1 MSDFAEFAANRPLFV
16 LSDDGKQFQVAQ
28 NRRLYF
34 AEESFSA
41 TKLPNEYRIF
51 VFGGSTVKG
60 RPFSIPT
67 SFTTFMEIGL
77 NRIASDVK
85 WEVVNCGG
93 ISYASYRVLPI
104 VKECI
109 RYQPDLYIVCC
120 GHNEF
125 LECIS
130 YADVKD
136 QGILTQSYSWLDQLN
151 SFHLAQTAM
160 EGVGIG
166 ASKPKA
172 EATSSLSEEVDAILD
187 HQGGLEAYC
196 RAALNSD
203 AINSAFGNNL
213 KQMIAIAE
221 SAGVP
226 IMLVSPPSN
235 LRDCPPFKSEFS
247 ESTSPANRDSI
258 TDKLNRAFELLPT
271 DSSASIQL
279 LKSATED
286 DPKFA
291 ISWYQLGRALVQANR
306 LEEALIAFKR
316 AQDED
321 VCPLRMTSALR
332 DTLSLIADGYKIPL
346 LNADKLLSSRSRN
359 GIPGNAV
366 LVDHVHPSF
375 GSHQNI
381 AVALIEMMSANNFI
395 PASGADWKAAAMA
408 DFEMHLQSLDN
419 MYFLS
424 GRRTLETLELWTQGR
439 GDGPPLAPAKK

>member
-16 LSDDGKQFQVAQ
+16 LSEDGQQFRVAQ

-51 VFGGSTVKG
+51 VFGGSTVQG

-77 NRIASDVK
+77 NRIAPDVK

-104 VKECI
+104 VKECLQ
-109 RYQPDLYIVCC
+109 YQPDLYIVCS

-130 YADVKD
+130 YASVKD
-136 QGILTQSYSWLDQLN
+136 QGVLTQSYSWLNQLN
-151 SFHLAQTAM
+151 SFHLAQNAM
-160 EGVGIG
+160 ECVGIG
-166 ASKPKA
+166 TSNRQA

-203 AINSAFGNNL
+203 TINSAFGNNL
-213 KQMIAIAE
+213 KQMIALAE
-221 SAGVP
+221 SARVP
-226 IMLVSPPSN
+226 LMLVSPPSN

-247 ESTSPANRDSI
+247 ESTSQANRDSI
-258 TDKLNRAFELLPT
+258 TEKLNRAFELLST
-271 DSSASIQL
+271 DSTAAIQL
-279 LKSATED
+279 LKSAIQD

-306 LEEALIAFKR
+306 LDEALIAFKR

-332 DTLSLIADGYKIPL
+332 DTLLLIADGYKIPL
-346 LNADKLLSSRSRN
+346 LDADKLLSSRSRN
-359 GIPGNAV
+359 GIPGDAV

-381 AVALIEMMSANNFI
+381 AVALIEMMSASNLVSV
-395 PASGADWKAAAMA
+395 SGADWKTAAMA
-408 DFEMHLQSLDN
+408 DFDVHLQSLNN

-424 GRRTLETLELWTQGR
+424 GRRTLETLEVWTQGR
-439 GDGPPLAPAKK
+439 GDGPPLVPAKE

>member
-16 LSDDGKQFQVAQ
+16 LSEDGQQFRVAQ

-51 VFGGSTVKG
+51 VFGGSTVQG

-77 NRIASDVK
+77 NRIAPDVK

-104 VKECI
+104 VKECL
-109 RYQPDLYIVCC
+109 RYQPDLYIVCS

-130 YADVKD
+130 YANVKD
-136 QGILTQSYSWLDQLN
+136 QGVLTQSYSWLNQLN
-151 SFHLAQTAM
+151 SFHLAQNAM
-160 EGVGIG
+160 ECVGIG
-166 ASKPKA
+166 TSNRQA

-203 AINSAFGNNL
+203 TINSAFENNL
-213 KQMIAIAE
+213 KQMIALAE
-221 SAGVP
+221 SARVP
-226 IMLVSPPSN
+226 LMLVSPPSN
-235 LRDCPPFKSEFS
+235 LLDCPPFKSEFS
-247 ESTSPANRDSI
+247 ESTSQANRDSI
-258 TDKLNRAFELLPT
+258 TEKLNRAFELLST
-271 DSSASIQL
+271 DSTAAIQL
-279 LKSATED
+279 LKSAIQD

-306 LEEALIAFKR
+306 LDEALIAFKR

-332 DTLSLIADGYKIPL
+332 DTLLLIADGYKIPL
-346 LNADKLLSSRSRN
+346 LDADKLLSSRSRN
-359 GIPGNAV
+359 GIPGDAV

-381 AVALIEMMSANNFI
+381 AVALIEMMSASNLVSV
-395 PASGADWKAAAMA
+395 SGADWKTAAMA
-408 DFEMHLQSLDN
+408 DFDVHLQSLNN

-424 GRRTLETLELWTQGR
+424 GRRTLETLEVWTQGR
-439 GDGPPLAPAKK
+439 GDGPPLVPAKE